1 MKKRK
6 IKIMG
11 TLLGILLLMLAS
23 TVSVNA
29 ATKIQCG
36 DNVYGIL
43 YDTGKLVIQGTGD
56 MSDCKKNESPFREY
70 ASNIYSVEISSG
82 VTSIG
87 AYSFYNISGNYRDET
102 GIRSVRIGKDVKT
115 IYPSAF
121 AYCNNLYTIDIP
133 GNVQTIG
140 YDAFY
145 ASGLTSCTL
154 HPGTR
159 KIGQR
164 AFAYTKI
171 KTIIIPEG
179 VQGIFEDA
187 FWKTDLTHVT
197 INKGMK
203 VIRTGAFPSVSATV
217 YANDVELG
225 PRAFGVGSVLRV
237 DPGSTGEQY
246 AKQYNL
252 KYTYNVY
259 QSQITFDANGGTVST
274 TQKQVTYGKAYGILP
289 VPKRAGYSFLGWY
302 TEADSGNEVTA
313 RTKVAHKEDKTLYAH
328 WKAILVGSS
337 AKPVVTNRYY
347 REVVVKIKG
356 VSGATGYQ
364 VYYSKKPKR
373 ESGKSVFTSSKTPV
387 LKNLKKNSTY
397 YVWVRAYQNDSANKK
412 VYGNWSSA
420 AKVKITR

>member
-1 MKKRK
+1 MK
-6 IKIMG
+6 KIMG

-29 ATKIQCG
+29 APKKIQCG
-36 DNVYGIL
+36 DNVYGTL
-43 YDTGKLVIQGTGD
+43 YDTGKLVIEGTGD
-56 MSDCKKNESPFREY
+56 MWNVQKGKSHFRNY
-70 ASNIYSVEISSG
+70 ANKIYSVDIGPG

-87 AYSFYNISGNYRDET
+87 DCSFFGGYVMNT
-102 GIRSVRIGKDVKT
+102 GGGSFSPQGFDSIRTVRIGNDVRR
-115 IYPSAF
+115 IGSWAF
-121 AYCNNLYTIDIP
+121 AFCKNLSTIDIP
-133 GNVQTIG
+133 GNVRTIG
-140 YDAFY
+140 IGAFIK
-145 ASGLTSCTL
+145 SSLTSCTL
-154 HPGTR
+154 HPGL
-159 KIGQR
+159 KIINKE
-164 AFAYTKI
+164 AFKSTGLTSSI
-171 KTIIIPEG
+171 NIPEG
-179 VQGIFEDA
+179 VQGIGEDA
-187 FWKTDLTHVT
+187 FWGTDLTHVK

-203 VIRTGAFPSVSATV
+203 VICTGAFPSVSATV

-225 PRAFGVGSVLRV
+225 PRAFGFGSVLRV

-289 VPKRAGYSFLGWY
+289 VPKRTGYSFLGWY
-302 TEADSGNEVTA
+302 TEEDSGNEVTA
-313 RTKVAHKEDKTLYAH
+313 RTEVAHKENKTLYAH

-337 AKPVVTNRYY
+337 AKPVVANRYY

-364 VYYSKKPKR
+364 VYYSKKSKR

-387 LKNLKKNSTY
+387 LH
-397 YVWVRAYQNDSANKK
+397 
-412 VYGNWSSA
+412 
-420 AKVKITR
+420 